1 MVWTG
6 QSLYRWHANSL
17 VSPNERLSDDDKK
30 RLGYFVFHNNK
41 WLLVNEAMHDLII
54 NDASLP
60 ADQRAI
66 PIGGHVELTD
76 GRELLLQRGEG
87 GRLAKIQLVTA

>member
-6 QSLYRWHANSL
+6 QSLYRWHVNSL

-41 WLLVNEAMHDLII
+41 WLLVNETMQDLMI
-54 NDASLP
+54 NDASLR
-60 ADQRAI
+60 ADQRMV
-66 PIGGHVELTD
+66 PIGGHVELAD

-87 GRLAKIQLVTA
+87 GRLAKIQLVIV